1 VTTRVAHVWGS
12 TPEERESPFPC
23 DALAAPGAVAC
34 WRAVDVDAAPA
45 VLFRWLCQLREAPYS
60 YDWIDNR
67 GRRSRGTL
75 TPGLDAIEVG
85 QTVMEIFTLASFERD
100 RHLTLRTAGGRFGT
114 FFVTY
119 RVDSN
124 DSNRCRL
131 VVKLVAELPGGA
143 RGSRAGRALPVGRP
157 GDDAAPAPQPEAL
170 RGARRLSVPSGPGPG
185 WQSRDRGL
193 ASTFELAPQR
203 HPAGDRRPVDQPLRA
218 GGRSAGTV
226 HRPPVVPQDHVA
238 CLPLMD
244 VVEVGA
250 VSLKLTG
257 DEVTRITARETDD
270 PGAYRHFAM
279 GRLAL
284 GRMTPADAQR
294 SIPHFERA
302 LARDP
307 RYAQALASISEAWI
321 LRATGGLDAASCYDE
336 ARRSA

>member
-1 VTTRVAHVWGS
+1 MPPHFPGAPRCDPLWSKTPRPSNSRILLGVTTRVAHVWGS

-131 VVKLVAELPGGA
+131 VVKLVAELPGGLV
-143 RGSRAGRALPVGRP
+143 GRAL
-157 GDDAAPAPQPEAL
+157 AALFPWADL
-170 RGARRLSVPSGPGPG
+170 VMMRRQL
-185 WQSRDRGL
+185 L
-193 ASTFELAPQR
+193 N
-203 HPAGDRRPVDQPLRA
+203 
-218 GGRSAGTV
+218 
-226 HRPPVVPQDHVA
+226 
-238 CLPLMD
+238 
-244 VVEVGA
+244 
-250 VSLKLTG
+250 LK
-257 DEVTRITARETDD
+257 
-270 PGAYRHFAM
+270 
-279 GRLAL
+279 
-284 GRMTPADAQR
+284 
-294 SIPHFERA
+294 
-302 LARDP
+302 
-307 RYAQALASISEAWI
+307 RYAE
-321 LRATGGLDAASCYDE
+321 RDA
-336 ARRSA
+336 